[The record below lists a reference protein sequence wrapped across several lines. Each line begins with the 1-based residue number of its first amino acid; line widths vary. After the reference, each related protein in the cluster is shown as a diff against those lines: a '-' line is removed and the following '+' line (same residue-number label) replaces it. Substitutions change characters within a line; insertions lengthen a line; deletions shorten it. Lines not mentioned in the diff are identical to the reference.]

1 MSDFD
6 ESTWTLAALRPTRL
20 QRQRMR
26 VHILAG
32 PDAGKH
38 HDFDE
43 RVRVGKRA
51 LSDLVLT
58 DPKVSSLHCEI
69 LSRSDLTVRDL
80 GSKNGTHVGSVRVI
94 EAVVPPG
101 DTIRL
106 GDTVLRVQPL
116 GELVEV
122 PLAEH
127 FDFHGIIGASPVIRE
142 ITARLAVLSK
152 SDATVLVQGETGTG
166 KERVAEALHRAGPR
180 ATEAL
185 VVVDCGS
192 LPSTL
197 IEAEL
202 CGYERGAFTGAER
215 ASAGAFERAQGG
227 TLFLDEIGELPLDM
241 QPKLLRLLESRTVR
255 RLGGTRTNDVD
266 VRVIA
271 ATNRDLAVEVQR
283 GRFREDLYF
292 RIAVVTLALPPLRE
306 RRDDIPMLAIHLL
319 REMDVDPKSC
329 LTLQSLELLQRY
341 DWPGN
346 VRELRNHLMRAAALL
361 EPVRSPGPAA
371 AAPRPSAIAGVD
383 LGEPLRIV
391 KQRMIDELERAYIG
405 GLLQECGGR
414 IAEVAKR
421 AGMDRMS
428 IYRIIDRLKL
438 RSTE

>member
-1 MSDFD
+1 MNDFD
-6 ESTWTLAALRPTRL
+6 ESTWTHLAVRPTRL

-26 VHILAG
+26 VQVLAG

-38 HDFDE
+38 FDFDE

-51 LSDLVLT
+51 LADLVLT
-58 DPKVSSLHCEI
+58 DPRVSTLHCEI
-69 LSRSDLTVRDL
+69 VSRSELVVRDL
-80 GSKNGTHVGSVRVI
+80 GSKNGTHVGAVCVL
-94 EAVVPPG
+94 EAVVPHG
-101 DTIRL
+101 ESIRL

-116 GELVEV
+116 DELVEV
-122 PLAEH
+122 PLAES
-127 FDFHGIIGASPVIRE
+127 FDFHGIIGASPAIRE
-142 ITARLAVLSK
+142 ITARLDVLAR

-166 KERVAEALHRAGPR
+166 KERVVEALHRAGPR
-180 ATEAL
+180 AAEPL

-202 CGYERGAFTGAER
+202 CGYERGAFTGAV
-215 ASAGAFERAQGG
+215 AATAGAFERAHGG
-227 TLFLDEIGELPLDM
+227 TLFLDEIGELPLEM

-255 RLGGTRTNDVD
+255 RLGGTRTTSVD
-266 VRVIA
+266 VRVVA
-271 ATNRDLAVEVQR
+271 ATNRDLALEVQR

-292 RIAVVTLALPPLRE
+292 RLAVVTLVLPPLRQ
-306 RRDDIPMLAIHLL
+306 RREDIPLLAIHLL
-319 REMDVDPKSC
+319 REMGVDPKSC

-361 EPVRSPGPAA
+361 EPVRSPTGAHATAPAA
-371 AAPRPSAIAGVD
+371 ARVDVD
-383 LGEPLRIV
+383 LAVPLRVV
-391 KQRMIDELERAYIG
+391 KQRMIDELERAYVG
-405 GLLQECGGR
+405 GLLEACDGR

-438 RSTE
+438 RPSD

>member
-6 ESTWTLAALRPTRL
+6 ESTWTLAAVRPTHLSRP
-20 QRQRMR
+20 RMR
-26 VHILAG
+26 VQVLAG
-32 PDAGKH
+32 PDAGKL

-51 LSDLVLT
+51 LADLVLT

-69 LSRSDLTVRDL
+69 VSRSELTVRDL
-80 GSKNGTHVGSVRVI
+80 GSKNGTHVGNVRVL
-94 EAVVPPG
+94 EAIVPPG
-101 DTIRL
+101 DSIRL

-116 GELVEV
+116 GEHVEV
-122 PLAEH
+122 PLAES
-127 FDFHGIIGASPVIRE
+127 FDFHGIIGASPPIRE
-142 ITARLAVLSK
+142 ITARLAVLAK

-180 ATEAL
+180 AAGPL
-185 VVVDCGS
+185 VIVDCGS

-202 CGYERGAFTGAER
+202 CGYERGAFTGAVT
-215 ASAGAFERAQGG
+215 ASAGAFERADGG

-255 RLGGTRTNDVD
+255 RLGGTRTTPVD

-271 ATNRDLAVEVQR
+271 ATNRDLPVEVQR

-292 RIAVVTLALPPLRE
+292 RLAVVTLVLPPLRE
-306 RRDDIPMLAIHLL
+306 RRDDIPLLAIHLL
-319 REMDVDPKSC
+319 REMGVDPKSC
-329 LTLQSLELLQRY
+329 LTLQSIDLLQRY

-371 AAPRPSAIAGVD
+371 SAPRPAPAGAID
-383 LGEPLRIV
+383 LAEPLRVV

-405 GLLQECGGR
+405 GLLQECDGR

-438 RSTE
+438 RPAE